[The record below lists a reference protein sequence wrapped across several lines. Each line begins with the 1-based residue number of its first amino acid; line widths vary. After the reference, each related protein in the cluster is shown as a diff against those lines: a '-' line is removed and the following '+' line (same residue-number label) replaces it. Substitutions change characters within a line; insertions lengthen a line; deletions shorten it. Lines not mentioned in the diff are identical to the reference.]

1 MPHKKHR
8 TFTAAFKAEV
18 VLELISGQKN
28 AAELCREHELSATL
42 LQNWKDTFLEN
53 AERAFPSRKEQS
65 PDAVRVADLER
76 ALGQATLENAILKKA
91 SSLLNRSKG
100 KL

>member
-1 MPHKKHR
+1 MANKKHR

-18 VLELISGQKN
+18 VLELLSGQKS
-28 AAELCREHELSATL
+28 AAELCREHELSLTL
-42 LQNWKDTFLEN
+42 LQNWKETFLQN
-53 AERAFPSRKEQS
+53 AERAFPSRKEPN
-65 PDAVRVADLER
+65 PDAARIADLER

-91 SSLLNRSKG
+91 SSLLSQNKG

>member
-18 VLELISGQKN
+18 VLELLSGHKS
-28 AAELCREHELSATL
+28 AAELCREHELSVTL
-42 LQNWKDTFLEN
+42 LQNWKETFLAN
-53 AERAFPSRKEQS
+53 AQKAFPSVKES
-65 PDAVRVADLER
+65 NPDAARIADLER

-91 SSLLNRSKG
+91 SSLLAQNKG

>member
-1 MPHKKHR
+1 MPQKKHR

-18 VLELISGQKN
+18 VLELLSGQKS

-42 LQNWKDTFLEN
+42 LQNWKETFLAN
-53 AERAFPSRKEQS
+53 AQKAFPSRKEQN
-65 PDAVRVADLER
+65 PDAARIADLER

-91 SSLLNRSKG
+91 SSFLNPSNG

>member
-18 VLELISGQKN
+18 VLELLSGHKS

-42 LQNWKDTFLEN
+42 LQNWKDTFLQN
-53 AERAFPSRKEQS
+53 AQKAFPSRKEHS
-65 PDAVRVADLER
+65 PDAARIADLER

-91 SSLLNRSKG
+91 SSLLSQSKG

>member
-8 TFTAAFKAEV
+8 TFTTAFKVEV
-18 VLELISGQKN
+18 VLELISGQKS

-65 PDAVRVADLER
+65 PDAARVADLER
-76 ALGQATLENAILKKA
+76 ALGQATLENTILKKA